1 MRPLHLPCLKVKV
14 KRACA
19 STIPQNVNWAVKSD
33 YIRLMTEVDK
43 IQSAENDSV
52 EDVMKSVCFIR
63 VK

>member
-1 MRPLHLPCLKVKV
+1 M
-14 KRACA
+14 
-19 STIPQNVNWAVKSD
+19 TQNVNWAVKSD